1 MKSTESKF
9 QALARRMQFF
19 PPGIWVIALAICLVG
34 GRLLWIQLHLPA
46 HRQEIIAALGSLN
59 YFYEGAQMN
68 RDGSR
73 FIYVADGRIGR
84 SVYLCDTATG
94 RRQVVCEGTG
104 KGEAHSLFNL
114 HVWPW
119 APDDSAFIY
128 VNADDLVVCPA
139 DTNQAPVS
147 LSFDGT
153 NVISDVVWLNPAEFA
168 FVANHNSLCLG
179 QRQPDGRWEL
189 HQFPCGY
196 DLPNLTAV
204 GDHEV
209 AWLQNDFIYR
219 IKLPGDGTTNPFTQM
234 ANTPPPASPLTNGIA
249 LWLDAS
255 RLRQPDQAAVMELPD
270 LSRRRNDAEWNG
282 TPPVFNGT
290 NSPGALDG
298 QGTIHFSWLDSA
310 TNGTGLKT
318 RGPIGITGATPRSV
332 FVVRRHEA
340 DRPMMVSMGDTSAHG
355 ALFGVEWS
363 EHLFLPTGWWAD
375 NYVDATSTNWNLL
388 EVVYNGATQKGYL
401 NGLLRCTASAT
412 LNTVERGVE
421 IGFRDGQDAKAAE
434 GDFAEL
440 LVYDRALSGPERQQV
455 EDYLSA
461 KWFGVRTLS
470 ASSSFIWLDPQMDGI
485 VSFNYSR
492 ETGRFL
498 LVCSQNGQN
507 TLWRFDSQGD
517 QLDGSAKVLTAGSI
531 QSVQWIGKDDFAYT
545 GSDPGHQGCF
555 LADVSGAEKVRLFEH
570 GRIDWNGAAPDGSKL
585 LILGTVTNEPFSG
598 IWQYDLASRKLR
610 PVAPYSDHPSDLI
623 KRLDSTVEK
632 ITLPSGRVVDCTI
645 FPPANFNPH
654 KKYPLLIAESP
665 WRVNEWLVPET
676 CGAYVAVTTR
686 AGWWEGMDQINENI
700 LGAYNHMIQKPN
712 IDVRR
717 VYACVVSAET
727 RYFNQMLTNTPGLW
741 KGVIMLQGTD
751 YPDFSSVPPFQSKPR
766 IMITAGGR
774 ELKEDRLKKYQQ
786 DALSHGV
793 VVEYF
798 IHPDDAHVIIGNGSR
813 MDRAKES
820 MHFIF
825 EE

>member
-1 MKSTESKF
+1 MNTPVAKF
-9 QALARRMQFF
+9 SAKFWRRTAFLRSGAGM
-19 PPGIWVIALAICLVG
+19 VCLVVTFVG
-34 GRLLWIQLHLPA
+34 IRLLWIQFHLPA
-46 HRQEIIAALGSLN
+46 HRHEIVNALGSLN

-73 FIYVADGRIGR
+73 FIYVGDGRIGR
-84 SVYLCDTATG
+84 SLYLCDATTG
-94 RRQVVCEGTG
+94 SRRVVREGTG
-104 KGEAHSLFNL
+104 KGEYHNFFNL

-119 APDDSAFIY
+119 APDDSSFIY
-128 VNADDLVVCPA
+128 VNADELVICPA

-147 LSFDGT
+147 LPIDGT

-168 FVANHNSLCLG
+168 FVANHNSLCQG

-209 AWLQNDFIYR
+209 AWLQDDFIYR
-219 IKLPGDGTTNPFTQM
+219 VKLPGDSTNNPFAEM
-234 ANTPPPASPLTNGIA
+234 AGTPPPARPLTNDLA

-255 RLRQPDQAAVMELPD
+255 RLRQPEQAAVMDLPD
-270 LSRRRNDAEWNG
+270 LSRRKNDAEWNG

-290 NSPGALDG
+290 NSPGALNG
-298 QGTIHFSWLDSA
+298 QGTIHFGWLGSA

-318 RGPIGITGATPRSV
+318 RRPIGITGATPRSV
-332 FVVRRHEA
+332 FVVMRRES

-355 ALFGVEWS
+355 ALFAVEWS

-412 LNTVERGVE
+412 LNTVERGIE
-421 IGFRDGQDAKAAE
+421 IGFRDGRDAKAAE
-434 GDFAEL
+434 GDLAEL
-440 LVYDRALSGPERQQV
+440 LVYDRALSAVERQQV

-470 ASSSFIWLDPQMDGI
+470 ANSSFVWLDPQMDGI
-485 VSFNYSR
+485 SSFNYSR
-492 ETGRFL
+492 DTGRFL
-498 LVCSQNGQN
+498 LVCSQNGRN
-507 TLWRFDSQGD
+507 SLWRFDPNGPD
-517 QLDGSAKVLTAGSI
+517 RMAEVPRVGSVRNA
-531 QSVQWIGKDDFAYT
+531 QWIGKDDFAYT
-545 GSDPGHQGCF
+545 GSDPGHRGW
-555 LADVSGAEKVRLFEH
+555 LLTDVSGAEKVRLFEH
-570 GRIDWNGAAPDGSKL
+570 GRIDWNGVAPDGSKL
-585 LILGTVTNEPFSG
+585 LIIGTLTNEPFAG
-598 IWQYDLASRKLR
+598 IWQYDLPSRKLQ
-610 PVAPYSDHPSDLI
+610 PVVPYSDHPSDLI

-645 FPPANFNPH
+645 FPPANFNRH
-654 KKYPLLIAESP
+654 KKYPLLIADSA
-665 WRVNEWLVPET
+665 WAVNEWKVPET
-676 CGAYVAVTTR
+676 CGAYVAVTHR
-686 AGWWEGMDQINENI
+686 AGWWEGIEQIDENI
-700 LGAYNHMIQKPN
+700 LGAYNHLIQKPN

-717 VYACVVSAET
+717 VYPCITSAET
-727 RYFNQMLTNTPGLW
+727 WYFNKMLTNTPGLW
-741 KGVIMLQGTD
+741 NGVILVQAVVL
-751 YPDFSSVPPFQSKPR
+751 PDFSGVPPFQSRPR
-766 IMITAGGR
+766 ILITAGGR
-774 ELKEDRLKKYQQ
+774 EHKEDWLKKYQQ

-798 IHPDDAHVIIGNGSR
+798 IHPDDAHVIIGNGSL
-813 MDRAKES
+813 MDRSKES
-820 MHFIF
+820 VHFIF